1 MEQNKIAQLIQRYTD
16 VYLMLEK
23 KVSSMITEKLDKELT
38 LDQYYSLRYI
48 NLHPGCTST
57 DLACVCNVNKSAVT
71 SMTNRLFTK
80 NYIFREHDQA
90 DRRNVHL
97 YVTPEGKEV
106 VSRMEKQL
114 QDLVRSYFEKL
125 EEKEME
131 SFIQT
136 YEKIYQVIIEEEA
149 QSTNESNYKR

>member
-1 MEQNKIAQLIQRYTD
+1 MEQNKIAQLIQRYAD
-16 VYLMLEK
+16 VYLMMEK

-57 DLACVCNVNKSAVT
+57 DLAYVCNVNKSAVT

-97 YVTPEGKEV
+97 YVTPEGKDV

-149 QSTNESNYKR
+149 QSTNESNYKG

>member
-16 VYLMLEK
+16 VYLMMEK

-57 DLACVCNVNKSAVT
+57 DLAYVCNVNKSAVT
-71 SMTNRLFTK
+71 SMTNRLFTR

-97 YVTPEGKEV
+97 YVTPEGKDV

-114 QDLVRSYFEKL
+114 QDLVRSYFKKL

-149 QSTNESNYKR
+149 QSTNESNHKG

>member
-57 DLACVCNVNKSAVT
+57 DLAYVCNVNKSAVT

-97 YVTPEGKEV
+97 YVTPKGKEV
-106 VSRMEKQL
+106 VSRMEKQI

>member
-16 VYLMLEK
+16 VYLMMEK

-57 DLACVCNVNKSAVT
+57 DLAYVCNVNKSAVT
-71 SMTNRLFTK
+71 SMTNRLFTR
-80 NYIFREHDQA
+80 NYIIREHDQA

-97 YVTPEGKEV
+97 YVTPEGKDV

-149 QSTNESNYKR
+149 QSTNESNHKG

>member
-1 MEQNKIAQLIQRYTD
+1 MEQNKIAHLIQRYAD
-16 VYLMLEK
+16 VYLMMEK

-57 DLACVCNVNKSAVT
+57 DLAYVCNVNKSAVT

-97 YVTPEGKEV
+97 YVTPEGKDV

-131 SFIQT
+131 AFIQT
-136 YEKIYQVIIEEEA
+136 YEKIYHVIIEEEA
-149 QSTNESNYKR
+149 QSTNESNYKG

>member
-1 MEQNKIAQLIQRYTD
+1 MEQNKIAQLIQRYAD
-16 VYLMLEK
+16 VYLMMEK

-57 DLACVCNVNKSAVT
+57 DLAYVCNVNKSAVT

-80 NYIFREHDQA
+80 NYIVREHDQA
-90 DRRNVHL
+90 DRRNVRL
-97 YVTPEGKEV
+97 YVSPEGKDV

-149 QSTNESNYKR
+149 QSTNESNHKG

>member
-1 MEQNKIAQLIQRYTD
+1 
-16 VYLMLEK
+16 
-23 KVSSMITEKLDKELT
+23 
-38 LDQYYSLRYI
+38 
-48 NLHPGCTST
+48 
-57 DLACVCNVNKSAVT
+57 
-71 SMTNRLFTK
+71 MTNRLFTK

-149 QSTNESNYKR
+149 QITNESNHKG

>member
-16 VYLMLEK
+16 VYLMMEK

-48 NLHPGCTST
+48 NLNPGCTST
-57 DLACVCNVNKSAVT
+57 DLAYVCNVNKSAVT

-97 YVTPEGKEV
+97 YVTPEGKDV

-149 QSTNESNYKR
+149 QSTNESNHKG

>member
-1 MEQNKIAQLIQRYTD
+1 MEQNKIAQLIQRYAD
-16 VYLMLEK
+16 VYLMMEK
-23 KVSSMITEKLDKELT
+23 KVSSMITEKLDNELT

-57 DLACVCNVNKSAVT
+57 DLAYVCNVNKSAVT

-97 YVTPEGKEV
+97 YVTPEGKDV

-149 QSTNESNYKR
+149 RSTNESNHKG

>member
-1 MEQNKIAQLIQRYTD
+1 MEQNKIAQLIQRYAD
-16 VYLMLEK
+16 VYLMMEK

-57 DLACVCNVNKSAVT
+57 GLANVCNVNKSAVT

-97 YVTPEGKEV
+97 YVTPKGKEV
-106 VSRMEKQL
+106 VSRMEKQI

>member
-1 MEQNKIAQLIQRYTD
+1 MEQNKIAQLIQRYAD
-16 VYLMLEK
+16 VYLWMEK

-38 LDQYYSLRYI
+38 LDQYFSLRYI

-57 DLACVCNVNKSAVT
+57 DLAYVCNVNKSAVT

-97 YVTPEGKEV
+97 YVTQEGKDV

-125 EEKEME
+125 EENEME

-149 QSTNESNYKR
+149 QSTNESNHKG

>member
-1 MEQNKIAQLIQRYTD
+1 MEQNKIAQLIQRYAD
-16 VYLMLEK
+16 VYLMMEK

-57 DLACVCNVNKSAVT
+57 DLAYECNVNKSAVT

-80 NYIFREHDQA
+80 NYIFREHDQV
-90 DRRNVHL
+90 DRRNVLL
-97 YVTPEGKEV
+97 YVTPVGKDV

-114 QDLVRSYFEKL
+114 QDLVRSYFAKL

-149 QSTNESNYKR
+149 QSNNESNHKG

>member
-16 VYLMLEK
+16 VYLMMEK

-57 DLACVCNVNKSAVT
+57 NLAYVCNVNKSAVT
-71 SMTNRLFTK
+71 SMTNRLFTR

-97 YVTPEGKEV
+97 YVTPEGKDV

-149 QSTNESNYKR
+149 QSTNESNHKG

>member
-1 MEQNKIAQLIQRYTD
+1 MEENKIAQLIQRYAD
-16 VYLMLEK
+16 VYIMMEK
-23 KVSSMITEKLDKELT
+23 KVASLIAEKLDKELT

-57 DLACVCNVNKSAVT
+57 DLATACNVNKSAVT
-71 SMTNRLFTK
+71 SMTNRLFNK
-80 NYIFREHDQA
+80 HYIVREHNQV

-97 YVTPEGKEV
+97 YVTEEGKNV

-114 QDLVRSYFEKL
+114 QQLVRSYFEKI

-136 YEKIYQVIIEEEA
+136 YEKLYQIITEEEEHN
-149 QSTNESNYKR
+149 THESNH

>member
-57 DLACVCNVNKSAVT
+57 DLAYVCNVNKSAVT

>member
-1 MEQNKIAQLIQRYTD
+1 MDQHKIAQLIQRYAD
-16 VYLMLEK
+16 VYIMMEK
-23 KVSSMITEKLDKELT
+23 KVSSLIAEKLNKELT

-57 DLACVCNVNKSAVT
+57 DLATECNVNKSAVT
-71 SMTNRLFTK
+71 SMTNRLFNK
-80 NYIFREHDQA
+80 NYIIREHDQA

-97 YVTPEGKEV
+97 YVTPEGKDV

-114 QDLVRSYFEKL
+114 QDFVRSYFEKF

-136 YEKIYQVIIEEEA
+136 YEKLYQIIIEEEA
-149 QSTNESNYKR
+149 QSTNESNNKR

>member
-16 VYLMLEK
+16 VYLMMEK

-57 DLACVCNVNKSAVT
+57 DLAYVCNVNKSAVT
-71 SMTNRLFTK
+71 SMTNRLFTR

-97 YVTPEGKEV
+97 YVTPEGKDV

-149 QSTNESNYKR
+149 QSTNESNHKG

>member
-1 MEQNKIAQLIQRYTD
+1 MEQNKIAQLIQRYAD
-16 VYLMLEK
+16 VYLMMEK

-57 DLACVCNVNKSAVT
+57 DLAAVSNVNKSAVT

-97 YVTPEGKEV
+97 YVTPEGKDV

-149 QSTNESNYKR
+149 QSTNESNYKG